1 MHEKTTEAVCEWCH
15 GSGDVAAGELTC
27 NVCGGT
33 GKPPVKPMMSLQ
45 DAVVVGILTRDLDEI
60 ECLRG
65 RNGDAAPPNDFLT
78 DQLEE
83 ARAAA
88 WKAALDAA
96 EGVIRA
102 KLREKGVAA

>member
-1 MHEKTTEAVCEWCH
+1 MSTDQTTI
-15 GSGDVAAGELTC
+15 
-27 NVCGGT
+27 
-33 GKPPVKPMMSLQ
+33 KPMMSLQ

-60 ECLRG
+60 DCLRG
-65 RNGDAAPPNDFLT
+65 RDGDAAPPHDFLT

-96 EGVIRA
+96 DGAIRA
-102 KLREKGVAA
+102 KLREKGVDA